1 MRTAILHGEAYRMT
15 VFLES
20 LDLPLEGHEAS
31 FSTALNGQKSTEMH
45 GALIKHATTG
55 PGLCTVITNRK
66 DFMIS

>member
-1 MRTAILHGEAYRMT
+1 MT

-20 LDLPLEGHEAS
+20 SDLPLEGHRAS
-31 FSTALNGQKSTEMH
+31 FSTALNGEKPIEMH

-55 PGLCTVITNRK
+55 PGLCTGITNSK